1 MLESHKKKYFKTKT
15 ESTLWERRENME
27 YIKCPECGEIV
38 DKNMD
43 NCSKC
48 GFPFSKNEKIIDVKI
63 CPECKKLVEGTLSSC
78 SNCGYP
84 FDEIGNFEK
93 LLHETEQKAHEQ
105 ELRALEAE
113 RKLKELQEEKERRRL
128 EEEKRKEREE
138 REKKLA
144 ESKKKMEEAK
154 KRAIEAER
162 KLAELAEEENEK
174 IKNEADSSQLT
185 KEETKLKEVE
195 EKKVEQKSKG
205 NGVEEIVEEETIELG
220 ESEHDAKCNAILE
233 EPKEDILDENE
244 KESIGNENT
253 NTNIPIVVDIMQGTS
268 ENSNNVKK
276 NFWKNKQNLLL
287 LGGTL
292 VLILIGVFYFA
303 FRGTPVE
310 SVKLEH
316 ENASLELGSLGK
328 IEYTIMPSDATNKEV
343 IWETSDDSIVSVDE
357 KGLLVGKKEGTCEIT
372 VKTKNGKMAVCKIT
386 VEPSGPDLQ
395 AIYLQYCEPSYASV
409 ATDGSYLSID
419 TDPDSSYLDYEEE
432 ALSAI
437 FAVNEELGIPD
448 SVIEKMGST
457 RALDG
462 VQTQICGDIEVRW
475 PYHPDNGLEVIY
487 SLVE

>member
-1 MLESHKKKYFKTKT
+1 
-15 ESTLWERRENME
+15 ME
-27 YIKCPECGEIV
+27 HIKCPECGEIV

-43 NCSKC
+43 NCPKC
-48 GFPFSKNEKIIDVKI
+48 GFPFSENEEIIDVKI
-63 CPECKKLVEGTLSSC
+63 CPECKKVVEGTLSSC

-84 FDEIGNFEK
+84 FDEIGDFEK

-128 EEEKRKEREE
+128 EEEKRREQEEKKRCEEEKRKEREE
-138 REKKLA
+138 RKRKLA

-162 KLAELAEEENEK
+162 KLAELAEEENKK
-174 IKNEADSSQLT
+174 IKNEVDSSQLT
-185 KEETKLKEVE
+185 KEETNLKEEE
-195 EKKVEQKSKG
+195 EKKVEQKSKD
-205 NGVEEIVEEETIELG
+205 NGVEEIVEKEETIELDASG
-220 ESEHDAKCNAILE
+220 HDAKCNAILE
-233 EPKEDILDENE
+233 ELKEDTLDENE
-244 KESIGNENT
+244 KESIDNE
-253 NTNIPIVVDIMQGTS
+253 NTNIPIVVDVIQGTS
-268 ENSNNVKK
+268 ENNNNVKM
-276 NFWKNKQNLLL
+276 NFWKNKQNIFV

-292 VLILIGVFYFA
+292 VLILIGVIYFT

-328 IEYTIMPSDATNKEV
+328 IEYTITPSDATNKEV
-343 IWETSDDSIVSVDE
+343 TWETSDDSIVSVDE

-372 VKTKNGKMAVCKIT
+372 VKTKNGKTAVCKIT

-395 AIYLQYCEPSYASV
+395 AIYLQYCDPSYASV
-409 ATDGSYLSID
+409 AADGSYLSID
-419 TDPDSSYLDYEEE
+419 TDPDSAYLDYEEE
-432 ALSAI
+432 ALLAI

-475 PYHPDNGLEVIY
+475 SYHPDNGLEVIY

>member
-1 MLESHKKKYFKTKT
+1 MKQYLVLESHKKEYFKTKT
-15 ESTLWERRENME
+15 ENTLWEWRENME

-38 DKNMD
+38 EKKLD
-43 NCSKC
+43 NCPKC
-48 GFPFSKNEKIIDVKI
+48 GFPFSKNEETIDVKI
-63 CPECKKLVEGTLSSC
+63 CPECKKVVEGTLSSC

-84 FDEIGNFEK
+84 IDEVGNFEK
-93 LLHETEQKAHEQ
+93 LLHETEQKAHEH

-113 RKLKELQEEKERRRL
+113 RKLKELQEEKERRRI

-138 REKKLA
+138 RERKLA

-162 KLAELAEEENEK
+162 KLAELAEEENKK
-174 IKNEADSSQLT
+174 INNESDSGQLT
-185 KEETKLKEVE
+185 TEEINLKEEE
-195 EKKVEQKSKG
+195 EKKVEQKSKD
-205 NGVEEIVEEETIELG
+205 NGVEEIVEKEETIELD
-220 ESEHDAKCNAILE
+220 ESEHNTQFNDILE
-233 EPKEDILDENE
+233 EPKEDILNEND
-244 KESIGNENT
+244 KESIDNK
-253 NTNIPIVVDIMQGTS
+253 NTNIPIVVDVMQETPK
-268 ENSNNVKK
+268 N
-276 NFWKNKQNLLL
+276 NFWKNKQNIFL
-287 LGGTL
+287 LGGAIF
-292 VLILIGVFYFA
+292 LILIGAIYFA

-328 IEYTIMPSDATNKEV
+328 IDYTITPSDATNKEV
-343 IWETSDDSIVSVDE
+343 TWATSDDSIVSVDE

-372 VKTKNGKMAVCKIT
+372 VKTKNGKTAVCKIT
-386 VEPSGPDLQ
+386 VEPAGPDLQ
-395 AIYLQYCEPSYASV
+395 AIYLQYCDPSYASV
-409 ATDGSYLSID
+409 AADGSYLSID

-432 ALSAI
+432 ALLAI
-437 FAVNEELGIPD
+437 FAVNEELDIPD

-475 PYHPDNGLEVIY
+475 SYHPDNGLEVIY